1 MPYIGN
7 IPAEKYAA
15 FNVQYFTTSATT
27 SYTLDRAV
35 ANELDIRLVI
45 NNVIQEPGAGKAYTA
60 AGTTLTLTSAT
71 AGTDTM
77 YAVYI
82 GKAVQTVNPGANSVG
97 PTALQDNSVTNA
109 KLADATQGDVIY
121 YGAAGAPA
129 QLSAGTNGHF
139 LKTQG
144 AGANPTWAA
153 VPDSGITYGEAQRPN
168 AIPLVYNGNCAIA
181 QRGTSQTGVSSGPNY
196 PVDRFQLYPT
206 NLGTY
211 TIIQEALTSGNAF
224 DNGFRTALRI
234 DTTTAD
240 ASPSATDYL
249 ILAQKFEGQ
258 DLQVIKKGSS
268 NAEKLTLAFWVK
280 SNKTTTG
287 QVNLFEYQ
295 NNRLVSGTYTVSV
308 ANTWE
313 KKIINFPADT
323 TGAFTNSNVVSL
335 GIEWFLDS
343 GSNFSSGTAPTAWE
357 TQSNGDRNANNFA
370 LASSTANDF
379 AITGVQ
385 LEVGEFSSTTIPPF
399 EFETVGD
406 NLARCQRYYYFHVS
420 EAENGGSDTTIS
432 LTSQYNPSSMK
443 GFITFPTRMRT
454 KPTLKQN
461 TGSNMYRV
469 YENNSNATMT
479 SLTLSS
485 ETTYNTGV
493 FTAGST
499 ISVTSGSS
507 GTLQTMDSTAFV
519 AFDAEL

>member
-1 MPYIGN
+1 M
-7 IPAEKYAA
+7 A
-15 FNVQYFTTSATT
+15 TSKIVT
-27 SYTLDRAV
+27 SSITDDAVTSGKIASGVVPTL
-35 ANELDIRLVI
+35 
-45 NNVIQEPGAGKAYTA
+45 
-60 AGTTLTLTSAT
+60 
-71 AGTDTM
+71 
-77 YAVYI
+77 
-82 GKAVQTVNPGANSVG
+82 
-97 PTALQDNSVTNA
+97 
-109 KLADATQGDVIY
+109 
-121 YGAAGAPA
+121 
-129 QLSAGTNGHF
+129 
-139 LKTQG
+139 
-144 AGANPTWAA
+144 
-153 VPDSGITYGEAQRPN
+153 RPN
-168 AIPLVYNGNCAIA
+168 ANPLVYNGDCAIA
-181 QRGTSQTGVSSGPNY
+181 QRGTSQTGVSSGANY

-357 TQSNGDRNANNFA
+357 AQSNGDRNANNFA

-406 NLARCQRYYYFHVS
+406 NLARCQRYYFKNNTVS
-420 EAENGGSDTTIS
+420 ASMPFASGVVSGTTNARAVMFYP
-432 LTSQYNPSSMK
+432 QP
-443 GFITFPTRMRT
+443 MRSP
-454 KPTLKQN
+454 PTLDK
-461 TGSNMYRV
+461 
-469 YENNSNATMT
+469 
-479 SLTLSS
+479 SS
-485 ETTYNTGV
+485 STDFKV
-493 FTAGST
+493 FCGST
-499 ISVTSGSS
+499 NVDSTNIAFYYPNNYQALLYVDVSS
-507 GTLQTMDSTAFV
+507 GLTNGQGAVIIDDGGGNSFIEGN
-519 AFDAEL
+519 AEL